1 MELPIDEDNIF
12 SANLTENNEIEQV
25 KLKKSK
31 IYTISRLSIDQ
42 DLKSNLSL
50 PKIEGRKAL
59 SNILRV
65 YAEEKNSFNLDLII
79 YKEGYFDII
88 VPFKK
93 EQMFKLIA
101 FNTMIQPLKNKKLL
115 NLTTAVTILSIL
127 PSYHFGFTW

>member
-1 MELPIDEDNIF
+1 MEFSHVFYTEFHF
-12 SANLTENNEIEQV
+12 SANLTENNEIEQI

-42 DLKSNLSL
+42 DLKSNVSL

-65 YAEEKNSFNLDLII
+65 YAEGKNSFNLDLKI
-79 YKEGYFDII
+79 YKERYFDII

-101 FNTMIQPLKNKKLL
+101 FNTMIQPLKTRN
-115 NLTTAVTILSIL
+115 
-127 PSYHFGFTW
+127 Y